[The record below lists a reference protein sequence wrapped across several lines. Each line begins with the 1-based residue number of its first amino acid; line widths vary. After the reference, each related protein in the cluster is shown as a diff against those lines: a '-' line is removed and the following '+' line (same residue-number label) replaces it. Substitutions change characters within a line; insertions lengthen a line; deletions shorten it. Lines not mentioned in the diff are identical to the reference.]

1 MSFFADRVKEV
12 PKALQIWSF
21 EETLTAEDIFI
32 LFHFHFSER
41 KTEESDWLLISE
53 TCVTDRQ
60 LCNKV
65 FSLKYLVPRW
75 HVGTIKV
82 YQRMLPPSPSWYSGW
97 EQEAE
102 ILSQLNSPPKGSS
115 PLQFLMSVFL
125 GGTPVGNPL
134 QLIKPNITFRASL
147 EKTHWVT
154 RDRMLSVQCFHCY
167 SLTRRNTKS

>member
-1 MSFFADRVKEV
+1 MKCTKQTDEQTKGSGKYFTSEWKMNSFHSVHCKIPRI
-12 PKALQIWSF
+12 QCWSF

-60 LCNKV
+60 LRNKV

-82 YQRMLPPSPSWYSGW
+82 FQRMLPPSPSWYSGW

-115 PLQFLMSVFL
+115 PCSF
-125 GGTPVGNPL
+125 
-134 QLIKPNITFRASL
+134 
-147 EKTHWVT
+147 WC
-154 RDRMLSVQCFHCY
+154 LSF
-167 SLTRRNTKS
+167 